1 MDNIPIVWIIL
12 SVVSFTS
19 LVNMMNIANF
29 INFAHEGY
37 MPTLNILVNE
47 IQPTITMILLS
58 AFLCK
63 AILSDSGSLQTGKNI
78 QVENSVFRAKLALTI
93 VCIFISAQVLTW
105 IFLILNIV
113 RFLSQTFQKI
123 QINKNVF
130 FFRSYGK

>member
-58 AFLCK
+58 TFLCK
-63 AILSDSGSLQTGKNI
+63 AILSDSGSFQTGKNI
-78 QVENSVFRAKLALTI
+78 QVENSVFRAKLTLTI
-93 VCIFISAQVLTW
+93 VFIFISTQVLAW
-105 IFLILNIV
+105 IFFILNIV
-113 RFLSQTFQKI
+113 RFLSQTFKKI
-123 QINKNVF
+123 QTLYKRF
-130 FFRSYGK
+130 LL

>member
-1 MDNIPIVWIIL
+1 
-12 SVVSFTS
+12 
-19 LVNMMNIANF
+19 
-29 INFAHEGY
+29 

-63 AILSDSGSLQTGKNI
+63 AILSDSRSFQTGKSI
-78 QVENSVFRAKLALTI
+78 QVENSVFRAKLTLTI

-113 RFLSQTFQKI
+113 RFLSQTFKKI
-123 QINKNVF
+123 QI
-130 FFRSYGK
+130 